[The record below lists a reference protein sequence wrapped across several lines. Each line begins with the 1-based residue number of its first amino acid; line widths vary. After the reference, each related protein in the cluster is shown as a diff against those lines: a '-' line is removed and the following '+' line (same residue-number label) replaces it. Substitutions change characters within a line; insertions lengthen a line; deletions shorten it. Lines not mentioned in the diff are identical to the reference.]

1 MPSSQEL
8 GSCGKKL
15 AHTDQSRYL
24 DHAEEVPAAD
34 QTRQQNTK
42 AVLEP
47 QTNVACKNLKPFTSV
62 CKGLSPIFLQVLGK
76 KFHKQRL
83 LPGTLATFTPRVEWG
98 CWLGQ

>member
-47 QTNVACKNLKPFTSV
+47 QTNERGLQKPEAVHLSLQRTITNLPAGAWQEVSQAEA
-62 CKGLSPIFLQVLGK
+62 PAWHLGNL
-76 KFHKQRL
+76 HPQ
-83 LPGTLATFTPRVEWG
+83 G
-98 CWLGQ
+98 